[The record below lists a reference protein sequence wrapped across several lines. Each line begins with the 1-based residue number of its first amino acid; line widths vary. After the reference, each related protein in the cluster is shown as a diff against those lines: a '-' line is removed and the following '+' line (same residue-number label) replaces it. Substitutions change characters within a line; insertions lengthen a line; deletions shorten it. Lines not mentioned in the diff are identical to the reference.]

1 MPNSLGFLSVIVTD
15 RRNVNQGQYRASKS
29 LYFHIRIVV
38 LMIRQTTFHLSAK
51 RRGCHLVTQEILEQ
65 LPKPLPQVGM
75 LNLFVQHTS
84 CALSINE
91 NYDPDVRT
99 DMEAILNHMV
109 KEMEPYYEHTMEGS
123 DDMPAHAKCSLFGVS
138 LTIPIT
144 NGKLNMGTWQGI
156 YLCEFRNHGGSRKIV
171 ATIYE

>member
-1 MPNSLGFLSVIVTD
+1 
-15 RRNVNQGQYRASKS
+15 
-29 LYFHIRIVV
+29 
-38 LMIRQTTFHLSAK
+38 MIRQTTFHLSAK

-75 LNLFVQHTS
+75 LNLFLQHTS

-109 KEMEPYYEHTMEGS
+109 KEREPYYEHTMEGP

-144 NGKLNMGTWQGI
+144 DGRLNMGTCRESI
-156 YLCEFRNHGGSRKIV
+156 YVNSAIMEVPENSINDLRIGYGNHL
-171 ATIYE
+171 

>member
-1 MPNSLGFLSVIVTD
+1 
-15 RRNVNQGQYRASKS
+15 
-29 LYFHIRIVV
+29 
-38 LMIRQTTFHLSAK
+38 MIRQTAFHLSAK
-51 RRGCHLVTQEILEQ
+51 RRGCNLVTQEILEH

-109 KEMEPYYEHTMEGS
+109 KEREPYYEHTMEPYYEHTMEGS

-138 LTIPIT
+138 ITIPIT
-144 NGKLNMGTWQGI
+144 DSRLNMGTWQGI
-156 YLCEFRNHGGSRKIV
+156 YLCEFRNHGGNRRIV
-171 ATIYE
+171 ATLFE